1 MRLTM
6 KPATSFASSGSST
19 ALVPTRLAIT
29 PPRSMSPITTTGTS
43 AARAKPILAMS
54 FLRRLISDALP
65 APSTRTMSASCFSLA
80 KLSSTYG
87 ISFGFRSCISRAVA
101 RPNTLPCTITCAP
114 TSLCGLSSTGF
125 ICTDGSTQ
133 AASACSACARPISPP
148 SAVTAALFDMFC
160 GLNGLTLSPRFTSA
174 RASPAT
180 SSDLPTLDPVPCSMR
195 TRAAISTRCR
205 LAPSPLRRSDASP
218 ASSR

>member
-1 MRLTM
+1 MPSANSEMSPRMRLTM

-65 APSTRTMSASCFSLA
+65 APSTRTMSALGASVVS

-87 ISFGFRSCISRAVA
+87 NSFGFRSCISRAVA
-101 RPNTLPCTITCAP
+101 RAATLCPARSP
-114 TSLCGLSSTGF
+114 ARRSRS
-125 ICTDGSTQ
+125 
-133 AASACSACARPISPP
+133 AASAAPGSCAPR
-148 SAVTAALFDMFC
+148 ARRGGAA
-160 GLNGLTLSPRFTSA
+160 
-174 RASPAT
+174 PA
-180 SSDLPTLDPVPCSMR
+180 
-195 TRAAISTRCR
+195 
-205 LAPSPLRRSDASP
+205 APAPGRSRRHLR
-218 ASSR
+218 